1 MMTTAEMNM
10 TASQEAQLETA
21 ILNVLHRW
29 RLDDNY
35 RLKRLEIEQEYKW
48 RGKPGDIRV
57 IMEIDNG
64 LPGTFGYI
72 FPIHAHFFIGRNG
85 GMVAYRRGKKD
96 KKKLVKETGH
106 RALIHC
112 TYDW

>member
-72 FPIHAHFFIGRNG
+72 FPIHATSLSVGTVEWLPIDE
-85 GMVAYRRGKKD
+85 GKRIRKN
-96 KKKLVKETGH
+96 
-106 RALIHC
+106 
-112 TYDW
+112 